1 LLHRRPGFARFRVD
15 EEVSMNM
22 SSRYAVLAAVVLA
35 AGCSQSPSRPSDAGG
50 AAAAADQDARGG
62 GLPLSAT
69 VAFGR
74 PDTGSPFPPPQG
86 HDQSSHA
93 KDNLV
98 PRTVVIAKGG
108 TVTFDL
114 SGAGR
119 AVHQVMVFP
128 DGTEPGDVD
137 ITALRPST
145 TPPCPPVPLI
155 ADPDGIVLAPQ
166 PCAGGT
172 TSPSHTF
179 DQPGRYLVICAFLP
193 HFADF
198 QMYGWVI
205 VK

>member
-1 LLHRRPGFARFRVD
+1 MRSRFPL
-15 EEVSMNM
+15 
-22 SSRYAVLAAVVLA
+22 VLASICLTA
-35 AGCSQSPSRPSDAGG
+35 ACTQPNPGQPSIGSQDG
-50 AAAAADQDARGG
+50 ALTQQANG
-62 GLPLSAT
+62 GLPMSAT

-74 PDTGSPFPPPQG
+74 PDTGSPFPPPSG

-98 PRTVVIAKGG
+98 PRTVVIAQGG

-114 SGAGR
+114 SGPGR
-119 AVHQVMVFP
+119 AIHQVAVYP
-128 DGTEPGDVD
+128 DGTDPGDVD
-137 ITALRPST
+137 T
-145 TPPCPPVPLI
+145 TVLAPPAAGCPPVPLI

-179 DQPGRYLVICAFLP
+179 TQPGRYLVICTFLP

>member
-1 LLHRRPGFARFRVD
+1 MRNATI
-15 EEVSMNM
+15 SC
-22 SSRYAVLAAVVLA
+22 AA
-35 AGCSQSPSRPSDAGG
+35 AGLCLLVACTESPSRPSSLGAGNSG
-50 AAAAADQDARGG
+50 EALNAVG
-62 GLPLSAT
+62 GLPMTAT

-74 PDTGSPFPPPQG
+74 PDTGSPFPPPSG

-98 PRTVVIAKGG
+98 PRTVVIASGG

-114 SGAGR
+114 SGPGR
-119 AVHQVMVFP
+119 AIHQVAVYP
-128 DGTEPGDVD
+128 DGTDPADVD
-137 ITALRPST
+137 ITALA
-145 TPPCPPVPLI
+145 PPVAGCPPAPLI
-155 ADPDGIVLAPQ
+155 ADPDGIVLAAQ

-172 TSPSHTF
+172 TSPSYTF
-179 DQPGRYLVICAFLP
+179 NTPGRYLVICTFLP

>member
-1 LLHRRPGFARFRVD
+1 MR
-15 EEVSMNM
+15 N
-22 SSRYAVLAAVVLA
+22 AAISCAA
-35 AGCSQSPSRPSDAGG
+35 AGLCLLVACTQSPSRPSSLGAENAGALDAT
-50 AAAAADQDARGG
+50 G

-69 VAFGR
+69 IEFGQ
-74 PDTGSPFPPPQG
+74 PDTGSPFPPPSG

-98 PRTVVIAKGG
+98 PRTVVIARGG

-114 SGAGR
+114 SGPGR
-119 AVHQVMVFP
+119 AIHQVAIYP

-137 ITALRPST
+137 ITALA
-145 TPPCPPVPLI
+145 PPAAGCPPVPLI
-155 ADPDGIVLAPQ
+155 ADPDGNVLAAQ

-172 TSPSHTF
+172 TSPSYTF
-179 DQPGRYLVICAFLP
+179 NTPGRYLVICTFLP
-193 HFADF
+193 HFAAF

>member
-1 LLHRRPGFARFRVD
+1 MRAASITTL
-15 EEVSMNM
+15 
-22 SSRYAVLAAVVLA
+22 LAALCIIA
-35 AGCSQSPSRPSDAGG
+35 ACSQSPSRPSSIASDQS
-50 AAAAADQDARGG
+50 DTTQDAKGG
-62 GLPLSAT
+62 GLPSTAT

-74 PDTGSPFPPPQG
+74 PDTGSPFPPPSG

-98 PRTVVIAKGG
+98 PRTVVIAAGG

-114 SGAGR
+114 SGPGR
-119 AVHQVMVFP
+119 AIHQVAVFP
-128 DGTEPGDVD
+128 DGTRPEDVD
-137 ITALRPST
+137 LTTL
-145 TPPCPPVPLI
+145 TPPAPTCPPVPLI
-155 ADPDGIVLAPQ
+155 ADPDGDVLAPQ

-179 DQPGRYLVICAFLP
+179 TEPGRYLVICTFLP
-193 HFADF
+193 HFAEF

>member
-1 LLHRRPGFARFRVD
+1 MKISTRSVA
-15 EEVSMNM
+15 
-22 SSRYAVLAAVVLA
+22 LAAVVLTA
-35 AGCSQSPSRPSDAGG
+35 ACTQSPSQPSGVG
-50 AAAAADQDARGG
+50 AAAIGGELEAKGG
-62 GLPLSAT
+62 GLPRSAT

-74 PDTGSPFPPPQG
+74 PDTGSPFPPPEA

-98 PRTVVIAKGG
+98 PRTVVIASGG

-119 AVHQVMVFP
+119 AIHQVMVFP
-128 DGTEPGDVD
+128 DGTNPDDVD
-137 ITALRPST
+137 VTALIPPS
-145 TPPCPPVPLI
+145 PGCPPVPLI
-155 ADPDGIVLAPQ
+155 ADPDGLALAPQ

-179 DQPGRYLVICAFLP
+179 DEPGRYLVICTFLP

>member
-1 LLHRRPGFARFRVD
+1 V
-15 EEVSMNM
+15 
-22 SSRYAVLAAVVLA
+22 AVAAVVVTA
-35 AGCSQSPSRPSDAGG
+35 ACSQSPSQPSRAGG
-50 AAAAADQDARGG
+50 AAAMAELDAAGG
-62 GLPLSAT
+62 ALPLAAT

-86 HDQSSHA
+86 HDSSSHA

-114 SGAGR
+114 SGPGR
-119 AVHQVMVFP
+119 AIHQVMVFP

-137 ITALRPST
+137 ITTLKPPSAG
-145 TPPCPPVPLI
+145 CPPVPLI
-155 ADPDGIVLAPQ
+155 ADPDGIALAPQ

-172 TSPSHTF
+172 TSPSRTF
-179 DQPGRYLVICAFLP
+179 DEPGRYLVICAFLP
-193 HFADF
+193 HFAEF

>member
-1 LLHRRPGFARFRVD
+1 
-15 EEVSMNM
+15 M
-22 SSRYAVLAAVVLA
+22 RYARLLLVALSVCVTVACIQPSSSETTPTGLTN
-35 AGCSQSPSRPSDAGG
+35 AGSGPGADGSGAGSFVAG
-50 AAAAADQDARGG
+50 VPGG
-62 GLPLSAT
+62 VLPLTAT
-69 VAFGR
+69 IAFGR
-74 PDTGSPFPPPQG
+74 PDTGSPFAPPLG

-98 PRTVVIAKGG
+98 PRTVVIARGG

-114 SGAGR
+114 SGPGR
-119 AVHQVMVFP
+119 APHQVAVYP

-137 ITALRPST
+137 TTALA
-145 TPPCPPVPLI
+145 PPVAGCPPAPRIV
-155 ADPDGIVLAPQ
+155 DPDGVVLAPQ

-179 DQPGRYLVICAFLP
+179 TQPGRYLVICTFLP
-193 HFADF
+193 HFAQF